1 MLLTLYRTEGIIL
14 RVRPFG
20 EADRILTILT
30 RTEGVIEAVARG
42 ARRPRS
48 RLVGATLP
56 FTQIQAMIF
65 RGKSLDNLSQAEIVN
80 TFSAIREDLLRTA
93 YGTYWC
99 ELAYEFMGQRD
110 PNEEVYLFF
119 LASLLMLDSTDDPG
133 LLSIYFEL
141 RFLAQLGY
149 RPALDCCCGCGKSM
163 AEGGSGSFLTSS
175 GGLLCNSCTQS
186 NASGEVLS
194 AAAVGFMRMLL
205 VWDLRKL
212 NVLKL
217 PDTARLEVK
226 NGIRR
231 FAAEQSGKPLKSL
244 DFLRSI
250 EAHM

>member
-1 MLLTLYRTEGIIL
+1 MMGLSLYSTEGIIL
-14 RVRPFG
+14 RVRSFG

-30 RTEGVIEAVARG
+30 RTEGIVETVARG

-56 FTQIQAMIF
+56 FTQIQALIF
-65 RGKSLDNLSQAEIVN
+65 GGKTLDNLSQAEIIN
-80 TFSAIREDLLRTA
+80 TFGAIREDLLRTA

-110 PNEEVYLFF
+110 PNEELYLFF
-119 LASLLMLDSTDDPG
+119 LASLLMLESTDDPG

-141 RFLAQLGY
+141 RFLSQLGY
-149 RPALDCCCGCGKSM
+149 RPALDCCCACGKSM
-163 AEGGSGSFLTSS
+163 AEGGAGSFLTSS
-175 GGLLCNSCTQS
+175 GGLLCASCSQS

-194 AAAVGFMRMLL
+194 AAAIGFMRMLQ

-217 PDTARLEVK
+217 PETARAEVRSA
-226 NGIRR
+226 IRR
-231 FAAEQSGKPLKSL
+231 FTAEQSGKPLKSL
-244 DFLRSI
+244 EFLRSV
-250 EAHM
+250 ES

>member
-1 MLLTLYRTEGIIL
+1 M

-65 RGKSLDNLSQAEIVN
+65 GGKTLDNLSQAEIVH

-110 PNEEVYLFF
+110 PNEEIYLFF
-119 LASLLMLDSTDDPG
+119 LASLLMLEATDDPG

-149 RPALDCCCGCGKSM
+149 RPALDCCCACGQSM
-163 AEGGSGSFLTSS
+163 AEGGGAGSFLTSS
-175 GGLLCNSCTQS
+175 GGLLCSACTQS
-186 NASGEVLS
+186 NASGEVMS
-194 AAAVGFMRMLL
+194 AAAIGFMRMLL

-217 PDTARLEVK
+217 PVAVRAEVR
-226 NGIRR
+226 NAIRR
-231 FAAEQSGKPLKSL
+231 FTAEQSGKPLKSL
-244 DFLRSI
+244 DFLRSV
-250 EAHM
+250 ESQA